1 MLGRWWWTFG
11 LKFSCNSRMLFWVAI
26 PKHVFFSVWSGVPK
40 YILFILKI
48 LDSLIK
54 GFINHAA
61 RGPTRNR
68 RGFLL
73 RQHVCRKRRENPW
86 KRPRAMTGTVWWP
99 RVKDVHTRIWE
110 ASNELLIFRG
120 LSSFWWTKGDRA
132 KRAKRQKPSAAI
144 GRWCPSFAFQDGQA
158 MTRGWTCLGAA
169 KCCKSVD
176 ELDRTIMANR
186 FWCFLVQ
193 NHRKH
198 IVSCVHHIP

>member
-1 MLGRWWWTFG
+1 
-11 LKFSCNSRMLFWVAI
+11 MLFWVAI
-26 PKHVFFSVWSGVPK
+26 PKHVFFRFDQGSQSG
-40 YILFILKI
+40 ILFILKI

-61 RGPTRNR
+61 CGPTRNR

-120 LSSFWWTKGDRA
+120 LSSFWWTKGTGLSGLSDRSH
-132 KRAKRQKPSAAI
+132 RQPSA
-144 GRWCPSFAFQDGQA
+144 G
-158 MTRGWTCLGAA
+158 GAPL
-169 KCCKSVD
+169 SLFRMVRPWQGD
-176 ELDRTIMANR
+176 EHALVLQNAAN
-186 FWCFLVQ
+186 L
-193 NHRKH
+193 
-198 IVSCVHHIP
+198 